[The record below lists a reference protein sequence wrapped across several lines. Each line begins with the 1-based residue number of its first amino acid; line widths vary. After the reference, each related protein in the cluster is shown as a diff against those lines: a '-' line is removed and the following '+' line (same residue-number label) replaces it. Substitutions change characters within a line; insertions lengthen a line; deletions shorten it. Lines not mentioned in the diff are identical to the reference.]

1 MHVDAQESRLTIIP
15 FQNLPIK
22 RWYEDCISVMSQY
35 ILANFFTGSETEE
48 TTSTTITRRKGGG
61 EINRIKY

>member
-22 RWYEDCISVMSQY
+22 RWYEDCISVMSKY
-35 ILANFFTGSETEE
+35 KLAKFLQGQRLKKLQARQLREE
-48 TTSTTITRRKGGG
+48 KEEVR
-61 EINRIKY
+61 